1 MHFIEVAIFISQI
14 QYVFISFSFI
24 AFPPYSYVC
33 SNRFQTQRMLN
44 PETLLEHQSSVTNVG
59 NSRHFSE
66 INVTQPNTGFPAV
79 PMNTD

>member
-1 MHFIEVAIFISQI
+1 
-14 QYVFISFSFI
+14 
-24 AFPPYSYVC
+24 
-33 SNRFQTQRMLN
+33 MLN

-79 PMNTD
+79 PMNTDPSLGKGEVCVVVILVFIVQQHINRMNYLHFV